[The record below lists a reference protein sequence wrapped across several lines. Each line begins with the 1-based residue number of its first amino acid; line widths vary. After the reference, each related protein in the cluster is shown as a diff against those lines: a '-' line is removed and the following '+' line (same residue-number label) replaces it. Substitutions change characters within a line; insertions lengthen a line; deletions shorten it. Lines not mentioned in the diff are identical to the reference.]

1 MEKAENAYWKYLS
14 KTMGKR
20 KKAEKKEMLA
30 LLLIEFN

>member
-1 MEKAENAYWKYLS
+1 MEKAES

-30 LLLIEFN
+30 LLLTEFN